1 LGPPAP
7 PPLYVRTI
15 PILGPLAAGPLITLN
30 TNIIIVNAPPHSWAL
45 ISSCDFGW
53 GRGVPI

>member
-1 LGPPAP
+1 
-7 PPLYVRTI
+7 
-15 PILGPLAAGPLITLN
+15 LAAGPLITLN